1 MNEIRNKDKSLSNNR
16 PRAGKI
22 YDAGILHHVII
33 FLTWLWRLS
42 ALELVLK
49 SPSMQN

>member
-1 MNEIRNKDKSLSNNR
+1 MNEIRNKDKSLSDNR

-22 YDAGILHHVII
+22 SDAGILRHVVIL
-33 FLTWLWRLS
+33 LTWLWRLS
-42 ALELVLK
+42 APELVLR